1 MAVQCDECLKDF
13 EVQPKERPL
22 NNSGV
27 EETYFECPHCSKH
40 YTVIITDRE
49 TRKLIRKVK
58 RLRQTDDSVKEADE
72 IQRQIKTKVDA
83 LKEEH
88 RKV

>member
-13 EVQPKERPL
+13 EVQPKEHPL

-72 IQRQIKTKVDA
+72 VQRQITAKVSA
-83 LKEEH
+83 LTEEY
-88 RKV
+88 RRT